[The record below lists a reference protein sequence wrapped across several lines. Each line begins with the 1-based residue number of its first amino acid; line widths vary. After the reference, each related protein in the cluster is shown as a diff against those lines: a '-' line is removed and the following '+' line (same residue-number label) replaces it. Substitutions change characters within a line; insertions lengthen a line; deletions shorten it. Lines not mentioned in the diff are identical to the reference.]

1 MVCFV
6 VRPPTPCGPP
16 RNSALSP
23 CSPPPTAPPMF
34 EQAEKGLTL
43 SDRAYETTVRH
54 LRSKLLSAHFALRN
68 TGRQVVVIVSGAD
81 GAGKGELVHRLNEWL
96 DPRGVVTHAFWD
108 ASDEDEE
115 RPHFWR
121 FWRAMPGK
129 GRVGIFFGSWYTR
142 PIIERVSKL
151 RRKREFVPELDR
163 IVDFERMLSLGGTTF
178 VKLWMHLAKATQRE
192 KLEQGDKEGRLG
204 PDDWDHFKAY
214 DRYREVSERALVH
227 TNEPWAP
234 WHVIDASDRRYRE
247 VEAGKLLL
255 AAILTATATATAFT
269 TGAQGAQGAQ
279 GPATGGRKTSV
290 RRRSATIAARA
301 AGPPRWVAGPSL
313 LQAIDLK
320 QKLSVTEYERE
331 MRSLQER
338 LSGLAWAAREQQ
350 VATVLAFEGWDA
362 AGKGSAIRRLTQA
375 IDPRLHRVIGIA
387 APTDEERAQHYLW
400 RFWRQI
406 PRDGRIAI
414 FDRSWYGRVLVE
426 RVEGFAPVADW
437 DRAFGE
443 INAFERQLTDH
454 GVAVAKFWIHISADE
469 QLKRFKERERVVYK
483 QFKIT
488 AEDWRNREK
497 MPAYREAVEEMLARC
512 TAPDAT
518 WTVVAGNDK
527 RFARVQ
533 ILRAIADRLER
544 ALD

>member
-1 MVCFV
+1 
-6 VRPPTPCGPP
+6 
-16 RNSALSP
+16 
-23 CSPPPTAPPMF
+23 MF

-43 SDRAYETTVRH
+43 SDRAYETTVRY
-54 LRSKLLSAHFALRN
+54 LRSKLLSAHFALRD
-68 TGRQVVVIVSGAD
+68 TKRQVVVIVSGAD

-108 ASDEDEE
+108 ASDEEEE

-142 PIIERVSKL
+142 PIIERVKKV
-151 RRKREFVPELDR
+151 RRKREFMPELDR
-163 IVDFERMLSLGGTTF
+163 IVAFERMLTEGGTTF
-178 VKLWMHLAKATQRE
+178 VKLWMHLAKDAQRE
-192 KLEQGDKEGRLG
+192 KLAQLDKDGRIG
-204 PDDWDHFKAY
+204 PDDWEHFKVY

-234 WHVIDASDRRYRE
+234 WHVVDATDRRHRE

-255 AAILTATATATAFT
+255 AAIETATAFT
-269 TGAQGAQGAQ
+269 TEAPRTPRTAKR
-279 GPATGGRKTSV
+279 GGKAAAK
-290 RRRSATIAARA
+290 RSETVAARA
-301 AGPPRWVAGPSL
+301 VGLPAVPARWVAGPSL
-313 LQAIDLK
+313 LDAVDLT
-320 QKLSVTEYERE
+320 QKLSVVMYERE
-331 MRSLQER
+331 MKTLQER
-338 LSGLAWAAREQQ
+338 LSRLAWAAREQG

-362 AGKGSAIRRLTQA
+362 AGKGSAIRRVTGA
-375 IDPRLHRVIGIA
+375 IDPRLYRVTGIA

-400 RFWRQI
+400 RFWRHI

-426 RVEGFAPVADW
+426 RVEGFAPVAEW

-454 GVAVAKFWIHISADE
+454 GMAVAKFWIHISADE

-483 QFKIT
+483 RFKIT
-488 AEDWRNREK
+488 DEDWRNRK
-497 MPAYREAVEEMLARC
+497 RMPAYREAVEEMLARC

-544 ALD
+544 ALG